1 MAIKTYSPLRYPGG
15 KNKLTELVKQVL
27 DDNQMDNSITYIE
40 PYAGGASVALNL
52 LISNRV
58 KRIIIN
64 DKDRAIYAFWYCVL
78 NHTNELC
85 EMIINTD
92 ITIEEWYNQK
102 EVQNNKN
109 NMDLLSLGFS
119 TLFLNRTNRSGILK
133 AGVIGGINQN
143 GNYKL
148 DCRFNKVELVK
159 KIRLISTYKKR
170 IKLYNFDTVELINN
184 VIIGSR
190 SENFIFF
197 DPPYYKKGSSL
208 YMNYYKHD
216 DHVELAKKISRLRKH
231 KWIVTYDLVD
241 EIISMYND
249 FQKEIYNL
257 QYSAQR
263 RYKGSEVIFFSKN
276 IIVPNNDIFI

>member
-15 KNKLTELVKQVL
+15 KNKLTKLVMQIL
-27 DDNQMDNSITYIE
+27 NINEMDNSITYIE

-58 KRIIIN
+58 KNIIIN
-64 DKDRAIYAFWYCVL
+64 DKDRSIYAFWYCVL
-78 NHTNELC
+78 NYTDELC
-85 EMIINTD
+85 EMIINTN
-92 ITIEEWYNQK
+92 ITIDEWYVQK
-102 EVQNNKN
+102 KIQNNKN
-109 NMDLLSLGFS
+109 HVDLLSLGFS

-148 DCRFNKVELVK
+148 DCRFNKIEIVK
-159 KIRLISTYKKR
+159 KIKLISTYKKR
-170 IKLYNFDTVELINN
+170 IKLYNLDTVELIND
-184 VIIGSR
+184 VIIGSK

-241 EIISMYND
+241 EILAMYST
-249 FQKEIYNL
+249 FEKEIYNL

-276 IIVPNNDIFI
+276 IITPNNDIFI